1 MASAVASFSKDEI
14 FPLSVSG
21 MYGICGLFLCSTV
34 EVVGHRANT
43 SALASLLTTEL
54 SSNILTVAV
63 PTAALDVGV
72 GVGVGA
78 GSRLP
83 ISCCLCRRATATWL
97 TLSLTLTLTLTT
109 PPQQP

>member
-1 MASAVASFSKDEI
+1 MCVASAVASFSKDEI

-72 GVGVGA
+72 GVGVG
-78 GSRLP
+78 SDRLP
-83 ISCCLCRRATATWL
+83 MYSC
-97 TLSLTLTLTLTT
+97 
-109 PPQQP
+109 

>member
-1 MASAVASFSKDEI
+1 MCVASAVASFSKDEI

-72 GVGVGA
+72 GVG
-78 GSRLP
+78 GSERLLP
-83 ISCCLCRRATATWL
+83 ITAACAGVQRRRG
-97 TLSLTLTLTLTT
+97 
-109 PPQQP
+109 